1 MAVHLPASNASKRP
15 LSVSVALQE
24 CYFQVQTAS
33 IPVRIAITTTVPSR
47 LAQLAG
53 EVALLAPT
61 PPIALP
67 VQPLQQLH

>member
-1 MAVHLPASNASKRP
+1 MTVHLPVSNASKRP

-24 CYFQVQTAS
+24 CYSQVQPVS
-33 IPVRIAITTTVPSR
+33 IPVRIAITTTVPYR

-61 PPIALP
+61 IPIALP